1 MTGCEWM
8 RKLRNILILLVIAL
22 GFWHFYGDAFQRSG
36 FQGVVQEIHG
46 TIDDVKNHPK
56 VSAVLDTLNQEIQL
70 LAEKINDSESESEE
84 KNQPVTEKPELEAPT
99 EQSFSIH
106 NVEMGD
112 KRSDVEN
119 QVGDPER
126 ATLNEYGVDWVAYH
140 DHYQNFFMAAYDE
153 QDQVIG
159 LYTNQDLLTS
169 NEGVAFGDTRES
181 VLTKLNEP
189 LEAIQKGF
197 TKYLIENDQEYDVFL
212 IDHHYVTVF
221 YDKHE
226 NNTVTAIQI
235 IHEELENSKTDYF
248 SEPNNQLKEGFE
260 YQLFDLTNA
269 ARVKHGLPTLSW
281 EESLR
286 KTARDH
292 SIDMAENNFF
302 GHTNQA
308 GRSPFDRMEED
319 GIAFKVAG
327 ENLAAGQLSSI
338 YAHEGLMNSLG
349 HRENI
354 LKDDFES
361 LAVGV
366 AFNSDSQPFF
376 TENFLTN

>member
-1 MTGCEWM
+1 M

-84 KNQPVTEKPELEAPT
+84 EDQPVAEKPELEAPT

-235 IHEELENSKTDYF
+235 ISEELENTKTDYF

-308 GRSPFDRMEED
+308 GQSPFDRMEED
-319 GIAFKVAG
+319 GIAFKLAG

-354 LKDDFES
+354 LKDDFEA

>member
-1 MTGCEWM
+1 M

-22 GFWHFYGDAFQRSG
+22 GFWHFYGEAFQRSG
-36 FQGVVQEIHG
+36 FQGVVQEMHG

-56 VSAVLDTLNQEIQL
+56 VNAVLDTLNQEIQL

-84 KNQPVTEKPELEAPT
+84 KNQPVTEKLELEVPT

-235 IHEELENSKTDYF
+235 INEELENSKTDYF

-308 GRSPFDRMEED
+308 GQSPFDRMEED